1 MTNRLKYPTPWA
13 SGGTA
18 KDPDLDTTH
27 PSYIADRYATVGWKS
42 EKLPEEWQNFLSQI
56 SDDKIIERIVK
67 GIVEFDSTVTYTEGA
82 VYAKSGKWYKIEG
95 GVEKEILSINLAEYS
110 SLISTLNGLIT
121 SHLSADNPHNDTIG
135 GLVGGGYEKPAVDDA
150 FGSPTDPK
158 TIVYHKARVDIAAH
172 GETPEQIGTL
182 PVTGGKFTGQIGF
195 LSKLLNGSGYLQFN
209 RGTGR
214 TELTV
219 GTTTLSVDATG
230 NSFYLRASHP
240 DSLIMTEANY
250 PDMQIRAGFVFAL
263 PVPMASMHLVDDIND
278 LEGIGKWTVE
288 TTSAPVFVAGRGLTI
303 TGNNT
308 KVYDLI
314 NTTLPSTV
322 VAITYAGTAKTVTVS
337 DYGTGI
343 AWANTSL
350 ADICTAL
357 GLTGVTEFHSIV
369 IYPMLS
375 AYQKSMLVK

>member
-42 EKLPEEWQNFLSQI
+42 EKPPEEWQNFLSKI

-82 VYAKSGKWYKIEG
+82 VYAKSGKWYKIEN
-95 GVEKEILSINLAEYS
+95 GVEREILSINLAEYN

-150 FGSPTDPK
+150 FGSLTDPK
-158 TIVYHKARVDIAAH
+158 TIVYHKARVGVATH
-172 GETPEQIGTL
+172 GETPAQLGTL
-182 PVTGGKFTGQIGF
+182 PVAGGKFTGQIGF

-214 TELTV
+214 IELTV

-240 DSLIMTEANY
+240 DSLVMTEANY

-288 TTSAPVFVAGRGLTI
+288 TTSAPVFVAGNGITI

-322 VAITYAGTAKTVTVS
+322 VAITYAGTAKTVTVK

-350 ADICTAL
+350 ADICAAL

-375 AYQKSMLVK
+375 DYQKSMLVK

>member
-1 MTNRLKYPTPWA
+1 MTNRLKYPTTWA
-13 SGGTA
+13 SGGVA

-27 PSYIADRYATVGWKS
+27 SSYIANRYADVGWKS
-42 EKLPEEWQNFLSQI
+42 EKPPEEWQNFLSQI

-67 GIVEFDSTVTYTEGA
+67 GIVEFDSTVAYTEGA
-82 VYAKSGKWYKIEG
+82 VYAKSGKWYKVEG

-110 SLISTLNGLIT
+110 NLISTLNGLIT

-150 FGSPTDPK
+150 FGSPANPK
-158 TIVYHKARVDIAAH
+158 TIVYHKERVDVASH
-172 GETPEQIGTL
+172 GETPEQLGTL

-219 GTTTLSVDATG
+219 GTTILSVDATG

-250 PDMQIRAGFVFAL
+250 PDMQIRAGFVFAI

-278 LEGIGKWTVE
+278 LEGTGKWTVE

-303 TGNNT
+303 TSNNI

-314 NTTLPSTV
+314 DTTLPSTV
-322 VAITYAGTAKTVTVS
+322 VAITYAGATKTVTVT
-337 DYGTGI
+337 DYGTGMS
-343 AWANTSL
+343 WLNTSL

-375 AYQKSMLVK
+375 DYQKSMLVK

>member
-42 EKLPEEWQNFLSQI
+42 EKPPEEWQNFLSQI

-158 TIVYHKARVDIAAH
+158 TIVYHKARVDVAAH

-182 PVTGGKFTGQIGF
+182 PVTGGKFTGRIGF

-250 PDMQIRAGFVFAL
+250 PYMQIRAGFMFAL
-263 PVPMASMHLVDDIND
+263 PVPMSSMHLVDDIND

-288 TTSAPVFVAGRGLTI
+288 TTSAPVFVVGHGLTI

-308 KVYDLI
+308 RVYDLI
-314 NTTLPSTV
+314 STTLPSTV
-322 VAITYAGTAKTVTVS
+322 VAITYTGTAKTVTVK

-343 AWANTSL
+343 AWTNTSL
-350 ADICTAL
+350 EDICAAL